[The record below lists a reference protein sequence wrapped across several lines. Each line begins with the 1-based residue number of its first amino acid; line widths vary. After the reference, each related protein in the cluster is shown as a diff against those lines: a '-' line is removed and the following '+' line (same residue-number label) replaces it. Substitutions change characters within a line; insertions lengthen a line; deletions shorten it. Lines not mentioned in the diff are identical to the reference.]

1 MRVESLRLEWI
12 EALIEGDAAFTE
24 RFGIAVIEGWA
35 GFPEALPHALDAAR
49 RHNADPWGSHLFF
62 DDDGALVGFGGFK
75 GPPTGGEVEIGYAIA
90 PADQDQSDRSRVTTS
105 RPRRG
110 RHHPVGWWPCGSGP
124 DRCRS

>member
-12 EALIEGDAAFTE
+12 EALIDGDAAFTE

-75 GPPTGGEVEIGYAIA
+75 GAAHRGRGR
-90 PADQDQSDRSRVTTS
+90 DRLRHRPRPS
-105 RPRRG
+105 RPRPG
-110 RHHPVGWWPCGSGP
+110 HHGDTNADRLGP
-124 DRCRS
+124 

>member
-1 MRVESLRLEWI
+1 MESLRLEWI
-12 EALIEGDAAFTE
+12 EALIDGDAAFTE

-75 GPPTGGEVEIGYAIA
+75 GRPLGE
-90 PADQDQSDRSRVTTS
+90 RSRSATPS
-105 RPRRG
+105 PRPAKAEGWPQRRHE
-110 RHHPVGWWPCGSGP
+110 R
-124 DRCRS
+124 